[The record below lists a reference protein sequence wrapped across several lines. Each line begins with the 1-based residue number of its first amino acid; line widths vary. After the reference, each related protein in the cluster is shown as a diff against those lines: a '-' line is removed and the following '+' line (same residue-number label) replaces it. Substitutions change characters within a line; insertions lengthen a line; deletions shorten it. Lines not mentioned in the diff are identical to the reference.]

1 MTRTFIQTKEFSRN
15 WDDLGFDEEDLRVL
29 ELDIMKNPDKY
40 SVMSGTGALEV
51 SNMSDNR
58 VFNSIMTG
66 LNEALEDA
74 QSEKPILKR
83 HKIVVEPV
91 KIYEAAEVK
100 KIRNSTGMSQKSF
113 ASYIG
118 VSDKTVEAWEAGI
131 NHPSG
136 AASRLLRMMEMD
148 KDLVIR
154 FPFVK
159 NAIAK

>member
-1 MTRTFIQTKEFSRN
+1 
-15 WDDLGFDEEDLRVL
+15 
-29 ELDIMKNPDKY
+29 
-40 SVMSGTGALEV
+40 
-51 SNMSDNR
+51 MSDNN

-83 HKIVVEPV
+83 HKVIVEPV
-91 KIYEAAEVK
+91 KVYDASEVK
-100 KIRNSTGMSQKSF
+100 KIRNSTGMSQKTF

-118 VSDKTVEAWEAGI
+118 VSDKTVEAWEAGT

-136 AASRLLRMMEMD
+136 AASRLLSMMEMD
-148 KDLVIR
+148 KDLIIK